1 MHKICSHFSLWIY
14 YSIQAFDALFVI
26 NDRGI
31 IQQVN
36 ETSTRAFGYS
46 EDEFVGSN
54 ITIIMPKEHSEHHDE
69 YLDNYM
75 RTEIKKMIGTQREVT
90 AQRKDKSTFPC
101 ILGLSQ
107 IEGEGLFCG
116 FIRDIT
122 SEKEKQ
128 SILIESTKRM
138 EEVFNASFDALFTIS
153 SEGIIIMVNDVASTV
168 FGWTKEEFIG
178 QNITIIM
185 PKEHAEHHNEYLKH
199 YLETGIK
206 KMIGTQREVE
216 AKRKDGTLFP
226 CILGLAELSATRTG
240 KRQFVGYIKDVTVQK
255 RVMMAEAEREAA
267 DSLLH
272 NILPEHIAHRLKVDP
287 GHIADHYD
295 NTTICFADICGFT
308 DRADKMT
315 PIELVSELNDLF
327 SRFDKLVDHYGLNK
341 VKTIGDC
348 YMVTSIPSNELA
360 ELDGR
365 AGCQRVC
372 RFALD
377 LLKAVTEFNM
387 TGPQHG
393 QLELRVGIAIGSVV
407 AGVVG
412 THRFLFDMWGDAVN
426 VAARMEQ
433 LGVASQI
440 QVTREVVDSVSN
452 DFSFECRGKLD
463 VKGKGHMETYLL
475 KSAKDISR
483 IRRSSVLNH
492 WQKCTP
498 PQSRSNSTLI

>member
-1 MHKICSHFSLWIY
+1 MICIHSHFGY
-14 YSIQAFDALFVI
+14 YIVPFTAFDALFVI

-36 ETSTRAFGYS
+36 KASTRVFGYS

-54 ITIIMPKEHSEHHDE
+54 ISMIMTDDVGRQHDQ

-75 RTEIKKMIGTQREVT
+75 RTGIKKMIGTQREVT

-128 SILIESTKRM
+128 SILMESTKRM

-153 SEGIIIMVNDVASTV
+153 SEGIIIMVYDVASSV